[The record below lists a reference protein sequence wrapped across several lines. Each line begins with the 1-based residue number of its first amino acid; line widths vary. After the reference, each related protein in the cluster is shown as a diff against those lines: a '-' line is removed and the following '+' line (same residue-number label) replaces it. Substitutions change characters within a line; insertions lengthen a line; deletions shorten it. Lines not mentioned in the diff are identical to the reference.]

1 MLKDGKL
8 AWFKSNDVTAASKPR
23 GVLDIANVAS
33 ACTTTRAEA
42 GRAHGVEL
50 IGSAEAEK
58 AGCKFLVAD
67 SERECDAWAAALDA
81 AVNGPPTRQHVTH
94 AENQSSPATVPDDGG
109 LVSQLRRGY
118 QSAASTTTT
127 RERDVELNVT
137 GYVPGA
143 PAPSSR
149 PEYDPYGAPAPS
161 STASAASQWETF
173 YTDEGTPYF
182 VHSAT
187 GATQWETPPGVR
199 VAY

>member
-1 MLKDGKL
+1 M
-8 AWFKSNDVTAASKPR
+8 
-23 GVLDIANVAS
+23 
-33 ACTTTRAEA
+33 
-42 GRAHGVEL
+42 
-50 IGSAEAEK
+50 
-58 AGCKFLVAD
+58 
-67 SERECDAWAAALDA
+67 
-81 AVNGPPTRQHVTH
+81 
-94 AENQSSPATVPDDGG
+94 
-109 LVSQLRRGY
+109 SQLRRGY

-137 GYVPGA
+137 GYVPGE

-161 STASAASQWETF
+161 STDSAASQWETF